1 MNKAAGLVGRNS
13 SDYNNLNAIL
23 QKELSTYM
31 NKISGATV
39 SEPEVNRLKDQIPNL
54 SMNDNQFK
62 DAMEQ
67 YNQSMQN
74 GINYAQTQY

>member
-1 MNKAAGLVGRNS
+1 
-13 SDYNNLNAIL
+13 
-23 QKELSTYM
+23 M

-39 SEPEVNRLKDQIPNL
+39 SESEVNRLKDQIPNL
-54 SMNDNQFK
+54 SMNDKQFA

-67 YNQSMQN
+67 YNQSMKN